1 MSAGSA
7 RSLSAVLEKTESV
20 VAAGADAG
28 TLGDELF
35 ALARTMDTRHA
46 LRRALT
52 EPAVPA
58 EAKSRLLHTL
68 LRGKISDAAFQV
80 LDESVRHR
88 WSQGGD
94 LGDAVE
100 RASVLA
106 HVARADQA
114 GHLDEL
120 EDNLFRFGRIVDAN
134 PELRDVLSEPAYP
147 LEAKQRLLDRL
158 LGDRVDE
165 PTRKLLEQAVAARH
179 RSLAAVLDTYQK
191 VAADRRNRLVAT
203 VWVAAP
209 LSEDHKERLA
219 GALARQ
225 YSHDIHLN
233 VVVEPEVLGGVRVAV
248 GDEVIDST
256 IETRLK
262 QARRRLER

>member
-1 MSAGSA
+1 MHAGSA
-7 RSLSAVLEKTESV
+7 RSLSAVLEKAESV
-20 VAAGADAG
+20 LDAGADAG
-28 TLGDELF
+28 AMGDELF
-35 ALARTMDTRHA
+35 ALATTMDTRHS

-52 EPAVPA
+52 EPAVAA

-68 LRGKISDAAFQV
+68 LRGKVSDATIDVVEEAV
-80 LDESVRHR
+80 KHR
-88 WSQGGD
+88 WSQGSD
-94 LGDAVE
+94 LGDALE
-100 RASVLA
+100 RASALA
-106 HVARADQA
+106 QVVRAEQA

-134 PELRDVLSEPAYP
+134 AELRDVLAEPAYP
-147 LEAKQRLLDRL
+147 LEAKQRLLDSL

-165 PTRKLLEQAVAARH
+165 PTRKLLGQAVAARQ
-179 RSLAAVLDTYQK
+179 RSLSAVLDTYQK

-209 LSEDHKERLA
+209 ISEDHKDRLA
-219 GALARQ
+219 NALARQ

-233 VVVEPEVLGGVRVAV
+233 VIVEPEVLGGVRVAV

-256 IETRLK
+256 VESRLK
-262 QARRRLER
+262 QARRLLER

>member
-1 MSAGSA
+1 MQAGSA
-7 RSLSAVLEKTESV
+7 RSQSALLEKTEEV
-20 VAAGADAG
+20 LRTGADAG
-28 TLGDELF
+28 VLGDELF
-35 ALARTMDTRHA
+35 ALALTMDTRHA

-58 EAKSRLLHTL
+58 ETKGRLLQTL
-68 LRGKISDAAFQV
+68 LRGKVSDATFEVVGEA
-80 LDESVRHR
+80 VRHR
-88 WSQGGD
+88 WSRGSD
-94 LGDAVE
+94 LGDALE
-100 RASVLA
+100 RASVIA

-114 GHLDEL
+114 GQLDEL

-134 PELRDVLSEPAYP
+134 AELREVLSEPAYP

-158 LGDRVDE
+158 LGDRVGA
-165 PTRKLLEQAVAARH
+165 PTRKLLDQAVASRH
-179 RSLAAVLDTYQK
+179 RSLAAVLDNYQR

-219 GALARQ
+219 NALAGQ

-233 VVVEPEVLGGVRVAV
+233 VVVEPQVLGGVRVAV

-262 QARRRLER
+262 QAKRRLEH

>member
-1 MSAGSA
+1 V
-7 RSLSAVLEKTESV
+7 SAVLEKAEGV
-20 VAAGADAG
+20 LEGGADAEVV
-28 TLGDELF
+28 GDELF
-35 ALARTMDTRHA
+35 ALATIMDTRHS

-52 EPAVPA
+52 EPAVA
-58 EAKSRLLHTL
+58 VEAKSRLLHTL
-68 LRGKISDAAFQV
+68 LRGKISDAAFEV
-80 LDESVRHR
+80 VEEAVKHR
-88 WSQGGD
+88 WSQGSD
-94 LGDAVE
+94 LGDALE

-106 HVARADQA
+106 HVARADQD

-134 PELRDVLSEPAYP
+134 AELRDVLSDPAYS
-147 LEAKQRLLDRL
+147 LEAKQQLLDRL
-158 LGDRVDE
+158 LGGRVDE
-165 PTRKLLEQAVAARH
+165 PTRKLLGQAVAARS

-209 LSEDHKERLA
+209 LSEDHRNRLA
-219 GALARQ
+219 NALARQ
-225 YSHDIHLN
+225 YSHEVHLN
-233 VVVEPEVLGGVRVAV
+233 VIVEPQVLGGVRVAV